1 MTPAAMRQL
10 GRLCVGIAIAM
21 LLFAM
26 AGRLGFIPRLLP
38 LNGVVIAAL
47 LISVVGRNLQRRA
60 ARTQA

>member
-1 MTPAAMRQL
+1 
-10 GRLCVGIAIAM
+10 M

-47 LISVVGRNLQRRA
+47 LVSVVGRNLQRRA